1 MSGEEVFLTK
11 EQLDALVSAL
21 PGCKS
26 PHRRGLLPRV
36 LEEWTQTDLVD
47 HLSRATPKQIRA
59 ERRQLEKL
67 ARQSDQLAQTL
78 SGLALDCRFEVAS
91 RLLQPAAKARTIA
104 PGFQSTQRM
113 DRLLEECPA
122 RLQRLAQA
130 AEHTAGGW
138 VSGSLRPDMLSRYLV
153 LLDLAAI
160 FQWAT
165 DEHAGRRVR
174 TDLVEEDAG
183 KEYGPFYD
191 FARAAWPMVFKSE
204 KGLGYAIK
212 TWASGRARYREKS
225 PFIRNLDLRH
235 PEWRIRDR

>member
-1 MSGEEVFLTK
+1 MSGEEEFLTK

-21 PGCKS
+21 PGCTS
-26 PHRRGLLPRV
+26 RHRRALLPRV

-78 SGLALDCRFEVAS
+78 SELALDCRFEVAS
-91 RLLQPAAKARTIA
+91 RLLQPAAKARTIG
-104 PGFQSTQRM
+104 PGFLSTQRM
-113 DRLLEECPA
+113 DRFLEKCPA
-122 RLQRLAQA
+122 GLQRLAQA
-130 AEHTAGGW
+130 AEHTAGDW
-138 VSGSLRPDMLSRYLV
+138 VPASRQQATLSRYLV

-165 DEHAGRRVR
+165 GVRAGRRVR